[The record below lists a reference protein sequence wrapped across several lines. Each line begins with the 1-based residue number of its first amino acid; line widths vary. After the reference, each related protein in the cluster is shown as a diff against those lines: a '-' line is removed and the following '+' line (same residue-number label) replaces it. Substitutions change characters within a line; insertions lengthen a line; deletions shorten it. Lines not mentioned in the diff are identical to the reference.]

1 MKVWPL
7 GLAALVWGSAALAQ
21 QGRKDEVLLL
31 IGGNSVG
38 YLAPCGCTKPMAG
51 GIQRRAA
58 LIRALAKGKRAV
70 IVENGSLVGGFGRQ
84 DMLKAEAAAQIFKQ
98 VGASAIGFG
107 LDEARLPRG
116 AATSLQQLSGER
128 FVCTSLDPSE
138 TNELKAWTSRHGLI
152 TGSIDMRSSALGQA
166 LGERSLEPIAAARR
180 LLAAAKASRAR
191 AVLLLQ
197 GSFGEAKGLAAS
209 VPGFLAIVYQS
220 KGDPPAT
227 PEKVGSTWLVSPGSQ
242 GLHEL
247 VLTISKGSVT
257 SYRAVDVGWQI
268 AEDADAARIY
278 KDYLL
283 QVSEEDLLSRLPRR
297 PTEPFAGSAACA
309 PCHTSAHRTWRASQ
323 HAKALDAL
331 EKVGHARDPEC
342 VGCHVVGINS
352 ERGFRSRKDT
362 PALAG
367 VGCESC
373 HGPGAAHVADPST
386 AKMPKAGPESCNA
399 CHRPEH
405 SPGFVFPRFW
415 KTIEHK

>member
-7 GLAALVWGSAALAQ
+7 ALAALVWVSAALAQ

-31 IGGNSVG
+31 VGGNSLG

-51 GIQRRAA
+51 GIKRRAA

-70 IVENGSLVGGFGRQ
+70 IVENGSLAGGFGRQ
-84 DMLKAEAAAQIFKQ
+84 DMLKAEAAAQIFKG
-98 VGASAIGFG
+98 VGVSAIGFG
-107 LDEARLPRG
+107 LDEARLPGG
-116 AATSLQQLSGER
+116 ASTSLQQLSGER
-128 FVCTSLDPSE
+128 VVCSSLEPSE
-138 TNELKAWTSRHGLI
+138 TNELKAWTSRHGLV
-152 TGSIDMRSSALGQA
+152 TGSIDMRSAALGQA
-166 LGERSLEPIAAARR
+166 LGERSVEPAAAARR
-180 LLAAAKASRAR
+180 LLAAAKGSGAR

-197 GSFGEAKGLAAS
+197 GSLSDAKGLAAS
-209 VPGFLAIVYQS
+209 VPGFVAIVYQS
-220 KGDPPAT
+220 KGDPPAK
-227 PEKVGSTWLVSPGSQ
+227 PEKSGSTWLVSPGSQ

-247 VLTISKGSVT
+247 VLTVSRGAIT
-257 SYRAVDVGWQI
+257 SYRVLEVGWQI
-268 AEDADAARIY
+268 AEDTAAARIY

-283 QVSEEDLLSRLPRR
+283 QVSEEDLLSRMPRR
-297 PTEPFAGSAACA
+297 PTEGFAGSKACGN
-309 PCHTSAHRTWRASQ
+309 CHTSAHRTWQLSK

-342 VGCHVVGINS
+342 VSCHVVGIAS
-352 ERGFRSRKDT
+352 ERGFRSRKET
-362 PALAG
+362 PSLAG

-373 HGPGAAHVADPST
+373 HGPGSAHAADPGA
-386 AKMPKAGPESCNA
+386 AKMPKVGSESCNT